1 MKNIEPAIHRQR
13 LVIEARY
20 TVYVTRE
27 MVREFLLGLAKELN
41 MTIHPDLPQPLV
53 TSATGK
59 SKPIHDGY
67 EGVIMWVE
75 SGASIYVWERFNFL
89 TVDIYTCAAFET
101 KTAVDFTANFF
112 KTSELQFKE
121 V

>member
-20 TVYVTRE
+20 TQEITRE
-27 MVREFLLGLAKELN
+27 MVKQYLLDLAKELK
-41 MTIHPDLPQPLV
+41 MTIHPDLPQPLI

-67 EGVIMWVE
+67 EGIILWVE
-75 SGASIYVWERFNFL
+75 SGAAIYVWERFHFL
-89 TVDIYTCAAFET
+89 TVDIYTCAAFNS
-101 KTAVDFTANFF
+101 KKAIDFTARFF
-112 KTSELQFKE
+112 KTSELEYKE